1 MGADVEWDSETQTAT
16 ATLDNTVVTFSIDNI
31 NAEVNK
37 TSATMDARKTYK
49 RKNNGTFAFPFGKY
63 GIQCRLGRR

>member
-37 TSATMDARKTYK
+37 TSATMDVPARLI
-49 RKNNGTFAFPFGKY
+49 NGKQWYLCVSFQKIWDMT
-63 GIQCRLGRR
+63 